1 MPGALQLP
9 VDLHLIRRVCE
20 RVHDVQLSINVYL
33 YIIFAVCMEFK
44 KCDSKRHNSVSSLFF
59 LQSLNYSYILIT
71 FHRSVLQYFIRW
83 QKATFHLDLIS
94 IWFLILILKI
104 ICFLWLLIHH
114 NSNLILV
121 VGFCAFYRLHYCLFL
136 YSIYICAT
144 YNTLSKVVVNLKC
157 SINTVE

>member
-1 MPGALQLP
+1 MTYSCRLMFICTALYLP
-9 VDLHLIRRVCE
+9 YVW
-20 RVHDVQLSINVYL
+20 SSKNVIL
-33 YIIFAVCMEFK
+33 NGITQ
-44 KCDSKRHNSVSSLFF
+44 SHRFF
-59 LQSLNYSYILIT
+59 VQSLNYSYILIT